1 VKFKTEISI
10 KLADGLCS
18 HSHHHLLWFLNG
30 EAKVRPKK
38 NSFWISFFF
47 VCRREDLH
55 AQCIQYAKCKIKKET
70 DFRENRSLQQYSSS
84 AILLNCTFAIVCAV
98 CDSLNHSGYSWSC
111 WPPRKK
117 RRRRTCN
124 KLADLRVSRDIIR
137 SNSPGYRLCF
147 TLRNRRDYFVL
158 FLSCF
163 FCCSLC
169 RFFFVFYFIFYILR
183 RSGESRGC
191 ASFLFLAPIFVIFYL
206 WTNEANYTV

>member
-1 VKFKTEISI
+1 M
-10 KLADGLCS
+10 L
-18 HSHHHLLWFLNG
+18 
-30 EAKVRPKK
+30 
-38 NSFWISFFF
+38 
-47 VCRREDLH
+47 
-55 AQCIQYAKCKIKKET
+55 
-70 DFRENRSLQQYSSS
+70 
-84 AILLNCTFAIVCAV
+84 
-98 CDSLNHSGYSWSC
+98 CDSLNHSGYCWSC

-163 FCCSLC
+163 FFVLSVDS
-169 RFFFVFYFIFYILR
+169 FFVLFVFYFIFYILR

-191 ASFLFLAPIFVIFYL
+191 ASFLFLFPNFVIFYL
-206 WTNEANYTV
+206 WTNEANYGLDRQSRHQVLPCVSSTFWCSIATVLVAASSMTQSTCRTRGGGAAEPERLSFEKWSGESLGADCVKKAAVTNSGHSAADVPMGA

>member
-1 VKFKTEISI
+1 MHSAFNMLNVKLK
-10 KLADGLCS
+10 K
-18 HSHHHLLWFLNG
+18 
-30 EAKVRPKK
+30 RPT
-38 NSFWISFFF
+38 SG
-47 VCRREDLH
+47 
-55 AQCIQYAKCKIKKET
+55 KIDRCNNT
-70 DFRENRSLQQYSSS
+70 VAS

-117 RRRRTCN
+117 KRRRTCN

-191 ASFLFLAPIFVIFYL
+191 ASFLFSCPNFCYFLFV
-206 WTNEANYTV
+206 NEWSKLYGLDRQSRHQVLPCVSSTFWW